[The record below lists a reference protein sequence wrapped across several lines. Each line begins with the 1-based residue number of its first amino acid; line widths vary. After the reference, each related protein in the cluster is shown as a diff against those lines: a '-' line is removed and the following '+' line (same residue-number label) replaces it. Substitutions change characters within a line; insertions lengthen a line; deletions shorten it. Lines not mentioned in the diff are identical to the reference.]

1 MDDGRRIYM
10 VGGDKGGVG
19 KSTMAAMLA
28 ATLATARREQRVTLI
43 DTDDSRDVTGWLAT
57 RATAWPKLPRII
69 GQHVAENI
77 GDAACQAR
85 ELGDVVLDVGGRDV
99 EALRVGMSVADV
111 LLMPIAPGQFDL
123 FSCKRMARRVNEC
136 RRWNKNLRALFFVN
150 KAETNSSLRSL
161 NDEAAELCRSFVPV
175 VETAETRI
183 HRRIAFGRAASE
195 GLGVHELPSGDRQG
209 ADEFWQLVIEIEPAL
224 KESADVTIQG

>member
-1 MDDGRRIYM
+1 MGESGRIYM

-28 ATLATARREQRVTLI
+28 ATLAGARHRQVTLI
-43 DTDDSRDVTGWLAT
+43 DTDDTRDVSGWLAT
-57 RATAWPKLPRII
+57 RAVSWPKLPRID
-69 GQHVAENI
+69 GQHVTENI

-85 ELGDVVLDVGGRDV
+85 ELGDVVLDVGGRDA

-123 FSCKRMARRVNEC
+123 FSCKRMARRVSEC
-136 RRWNKNLRALFFVN
+136 RRWNRNLRAVFFVN

-161 NDEAAELCRSFVPV
+161 NDEAAELCRSFAPV
-175 VETAETRI
+175 VETATARI
-183 HRRIAFGRAASE
+183 HRRIAFGRAASD
-195 GLGVHELPSGDRQG
+195 GLGVLELATGDRQA
-209 ADEFWQLVIEIEPAL
+209 ADEFWELLIEIEPEL
-224 KESADVTIQG
+224 KENADGTIQS